1 MYILVIVRMFLVH
14 VYIYDRHCIG
24 LYTVLLFT
32 EYTADV
38 LYTEPCR
45 LRSGTVNKRGP
56 SSIPVS
62 RINLST
68 KALNSFTSFSLQF
81 RLLYIP

>member
-38 LYTEPCR
+38 LYTEPCI
-45 LRSGTVNKRGP
+45 V
-56 SSIPVS
+56 
-62 RINLST
+62 
-68 KALNSFTSFSLQF
+68 
-81 RLLYIP
+81 Y